1 MGFFDDKKREEIRRR
16 QNTGFLTDYFV
27 RRCGENSLFCFSEI
41 TDYYRLRLLVN
52 FIFGLLI
59 SSSLY
64 HAGWKNL
71 NFGDFDYTYG
81 LIVKWTIISFSTYAF
96 TVSPTFRC
104 ALFCVLIGAFGK
116 QGQYPFTMLVMS
128 NLQEGPITNMMT
140 NYETTSEIVMCHIE
154 LQSKIVANRVALLTG
169 PLEEL
174 IEKLMAK
181 GIRAMKAV
189 SRETRALI
197 TPFMELLKKEKT
209 KTDKKIEIERSQLA
223 DIEKRK
229 ERILKMW
236 EKSMNRKLTEDDEIA
251 DELLPAEDMINNVT
265 VGEPPIWKKFKTP
278 LVQKMADKMA
288 KNCEEMFNKGIDKC
302 RNVAGELV
310 TSCKDA
316 IIWPIE
322 AFICP
327 KLNVEGLCDVSHF
340 YQTDR
345 NVIFQAVERKVQ
357 SMNICKNQLEDSH
370 VDPTI
375 EKDITDVMELTDQL
389 EDNSNIELH
398 SVRVETPR
406 VAIEYRLSDLKIKIR
421 AANIY
426 FKSLVG
432 VSKQIFQAFF
442 IYFVYTIFRDSVG
455 MIRKYQ
461 DDVAFSNSFVT
472 KEFWMIDRFREGRGQ
487 THLSHFSKQE
497 KVEWKIMEV
506 FSFPTKAERSK
517 AIRPFFKWFVL
528 ALTVAIIS
536 ILDYYLFVFLDSV
549 VESARQQIKQKAS
562 APAGLNIT
570 GDGVI
575 ADFLKTMTST
585 NETLEIDQTLSN
597 EHCLTKPLSPNTDIL
612 IYWLGIPLLLSF
624 LFQVVF
630 SFAIR
635 RIVLNYFLPFMFPR
649 RSRVR
654 LIQFYNKCLVNREKH
669 RKEARARIRFM
680 VDRRRIETLHK
691 GEFSA
696 GGSFLKR
703 HIFERIFKT
712 SKCFLCQEKTHAAK
726 LLYCSEVKC
735 QSCFCKDC
743 IEDNFGK
750 CYACMVI
757 KKEITDQKS
766 KLMVRRLVDNSLT
779 FCFFQAPD
787 EVDKRDNFLSYDEFL
802 ERVEHDKKA

>member
-1 MGFFDDKKREEIRRR
+1 
-16 QNTGFLTDYFV
+16 
-27 RRCGENSLFCFSEI
+27 
-41 TDYYRLRLLVN
+41 
-52 FIFGLLI
+52 
-59 SSSLY
+59 
-64 HAGWKNL
+64 
-71 NFGDFDYTYG
+71 
-81 LIVKWTIISFSTYAF
+81 
-96 TVSPTFRC
+96 
-104 ALFCVLIGAFGK
+104 
-116 QGQYPFTMLVMS
+116 MLVMS
-128 NLQEGPITNMMT
+128 NLQEGPITNMMS

-209 KTDKKIEIERSQLA
+209 KTDTKIEIERNQLR

-251 DELLPAEDMINNVT
+251 AEFLPAENLINNVT
-265 VGEPPIWKKFKTP
+265 IGEPPIWQKFKTP
-278 LVQKMADKMA
+278 LVQKMADKMS
-288 KNCEEMFNKGIDKC
+288 KNCEEMFSKGIDKC
-302 RNVAGELV
+302 RNVASELV

-316 IIWPIE
+316 IIWPVE

-327 KLNVEGLCDVSHF
+327 KLNVEGLCD
-340 YQTDR
+340 
-345 NVIFQAVERKVQ
+345 AVERRVQ
-357 SMNICKNQLEDSH
+357 SLNICRNQLEDSH
-370 VDPTI
+370 VDPTV
-375 EKDITDVMELTDQL
+375 EKDIMDVMELTEQL
-389 EDNSNIELH
+389 EDNSKIELH

-426 FKSLVG
+426 FKSIVG

-472 KEFWMIDRFREGRGQ
+472 KEFWMIDRFRESQGQ

-497 KVEWKIMEV
+497 KIEWKIMEV

-528 ALTVAIIS
+528 ALTVAVIVIM
-536 ILDYYLFVFLDSV
+536 DYYLFVFLDSV
-549 VESARQQIKQKAS
+549 VESARQQVKQKAS

-570 GDGVI
+570 GEGVL

-612 IYWLGIPLLLSF
+612 IYWLGLPLLLSF

-635 RIVLNYFLPFMFPR
+635 RIVLNYFLPFMFPQ

-654 LIQFYNKCLVNREKH
+654 LIQFYNKAPS
-669 RKEARARIRFM
+669 EA
-680 VDRRRIETLHK
+680 DK
-691 GEFSA
+691 
-696 GGSFLKR
+696 
-703 HIFERIFKT
+703 
-712 SKCFLCQEKTHAAK
+712 
-726 LLYCSEVKC
+726 
-735 QSCFCKDC
+735 KD
-743 IEDNFGK
+743 E
-750 CYACMVI
+750 
-757 KKEITDQKS
+757 
-766 KLMVRRLVDNSLT
+766 
-779 FCFFQAPD
+779 
-787 EVDKRDNFLSYDEFL
+787 FLSYDEFL
-802 ERVEHDKKA
+802 ERMEHSKQN

>member
-1 MGFFDDKKREEIRRR
+1 MGFFDDKKRDEVRRR
-16 QNTGFLTDYFV
+16 ENIGFLTDYLV
-27 RRCGENSLFCFSEI
+27 RSEVS
-41 TDYYRLRLLVN
+41 DYYRLRLLVN
-52 FIFGLLI
+52 FLFGLLI

-81 LIVKWTIISFSTYAF
+81 LIVKWTIVAFSTYAF
-96 TVSPTFRC
+96 AVSPIFRC

-128 NLQEGPITNMMT
+128 NLQEGPISNMMS

-154 LQSKIVANRVALLTG
+154 LQSKITANRVALLTG

-197 TPFMELLKKEKT
+197 TPFMELLKTEKT
-209 KTDKKIEIERSQLA
+209 KIDKKIEIERGQLE

-229 ERILKMW
+229 QRILKMW
-236 EKSMNRKLTEDDEIA
+236 EKSMNRSLTEEDQIA
-251 DELLPAEDMINNVT
+251 GELLPAEDLIDNVT
-265 VGEPPIWKKFKTP
+265 IGEPPVWKKFKTP
-278 LVQKMADKMA
+278 LIQKMADKMSR
-288 KNCEEMFNKGIDKC
+288 NCEQMFNKGIDKC
-302 RNVAGELV
+302 RNLAAELV
-310 TSCKDA
+310 SSCKDA

-327 KLNVEGLCDVSHF
+327 KLNVEGVCD
-340 YQTDR
+340 
-345 NVIFQAVERKVQ
+345 AVERRVQ
-357 SMNICKNQLEDSH
+357 SMNICRNQLEESH
-370 VDPTI
+370 VDPSI
-375 EKDITDVMELTDQL
+375 EKDVTDVMKLTEELEQ
-389 EDNSNIELH
+389 NSNIELH

-421 AANIY
+421 AANLY
-426 FKSLVG
+426 FKSIVG

-461 DDVAFSNSFVT
+461 EDVAFSNSFVT
-472 KEFWMIDRFREGRGQ
+472 KEFWMIDRFRQARGQ

-497 KVEWKIMEV
+497 KREWRVMEV
-506 FSFPTKAERSK
+506 FSLPTKAERSK
-517 AIRPFFKWFVL
+517 AVRPFFRWFIL
-528 ALTVAIIS
+528 ALTVSVII

-549 VESARQQIKQKAS
+549 VESARQQVKQKAS

-570 GDGVI
+570 GEGVL

-585 NETLEIDQTLSN
+585 NETLEVDQTLSN
-597 EHCLTKPLSPNTDIL
+597 EHCLLKPLAPNTDIL
-612 IYWLGIPLLLSF
+612 IYWLVIPLLLSF

-635 RIVLNYFLPFMFPR
+635 RIVLNYFLPFMFPM
-649 RSRVR
+649 RSKVR

-680 VDRRRIETLHK
+680 VDRRRIETLRK

-696 GGSFLKR
+696 GGSFLKQ
-703 HIFERIFKT
+703 HVFERIFKT
-712 SKCFLCQEKTHAAK
+712 AKCFLCQEKTYARK
-726 LLYCSEVKC
+726 LFYCAEVKC
-735 QSCFCKDC
+735 QSSFCKDC
-743 IEDNFGK
+743 VEDNFGK
-750 CYACMVI
+750 CY
-757 KKEITDQKS
+757 S
-766 KLMVRRLVDNSLT
+766 
-779 FCFFQAPD
+779 
-787 EVDKRDNFLSYDEFL
+787 
-802 ERVEHDKKA
+802 

>member
-1 MGFFDDKKREEIRRR
+1 MGFFDDKKREEVRRR
-16 QNTGFLTDYFV
+16 QNTGFLTDYLI
-27 RRCGENSLFCFSEI
+27 RSEI

-52 FIFGLLI
+52 FILGLLI

-71 NFGDFDYTYG
+71 NFGDFDYTSG
-81 LIVKWTIISFSTYAF
+81 LIVKWTIVSFSTYAF

-128 NLQEGPITNMMT
+128 NIQEGPITNMMS

-209 KTDKKIEIERSQLA
+209 KTDTKIEIERNQLR

-251 DELLPAEDMINNVT
+251 AELLPAENLINNVT
-265 VGEPPIWKKFKTP
+265 IGETPIWQKFKTP
-278 LVQKMADKMA
+278 LVQKMANKMS

-302 RNVAGELV
+302 RNVASELV

-327 KLNVEGLCDVSHF
+327 KLNVEGLCDKGS
-340 YQTDR
+340 
-345 NVIFQAVERKVQ
+345 
-357 SMNICKNQLEDSH
+357 SLNICRNQLEDSH
-370 VDPTI
+370 VDPTV
-375 EKDITDVMELTDQL
+375 EKDIMDVMELTEQL
-389 EDNSNIELH
+389 EDNSKIELH

-426 FKSLVG
+426 FKSIVG

-472 KEFWMIDRFREGRGQ
+472 KEFWMIDSFRESQGQ

-497 KVEWKIMEV
+497 KIEWKIMEV

-528 ALTVAIIS
+528 ALTVAVIVIM
-536 ILDYYLFVFLDSV
+536 DYYLFVFLDSV
-549 VESARQQIKQKAS
+549 VESARQQVKQKAS

-570 GDGVI
+570 GEGVL

-612 IYWLGIPLLLSF
+612 IYWLGLPLLLSF

-630 SFAIR
+630 SFVIR
-635 RIVLNYFLPFMFPR
+635 RIVLNYFLPFMFPQ

-654 LIQFYNKCLVNREKH
+654 LIQFYNKVIGFISHFLPKINYFLCLVNREKH
-669 RKEARARIRFM
+669 RKEARARIRFT

-703 HIFERIFKT
+703 HVFERISKT
-712 SKCFLCQEKTHAAK
+712 AKCFLCQEKTYAGK
-726 LLYCSEVKC
+726 LLYCAEAKC
-735 QSCFCKDC
+735 QSSFCKDC
-743 IEDNFGK
+743 IDDNFGT

-766 KLMVRRLVDNSLT
+766 KLM
-779 FCFFQAPD
+779 APSEADKKD
-787 EVDKRDNFLSYDEFL
+787 EFLSYDEFL
-802 ERVEHDKKA
+802 ERMEHSKQK

>member
-27 RRCGENSLFCFSEI
+27 RSEI

-327 KLNVEGLCDVSHF
+327 KLNVEGLCD
-340 YQTDR
+340 
-345 NVIFQAVERKVQ
+345 AVERKVQ

-624 LFQVVF
+624 LFQ
-630 SFAIR
+630 
-635 RIVLNYFLPFMFPR
+635 
-649 RSRVR
+649 
-654 LIQFYNKCLVNREKH
+654 CLVNREKH

-766 KLMVRRLVDNSLT
+766 KLM
-779 FCFFQAPD
+779 APD

>member
-1 MGFFDDKKREEIRRR
+1 
-16 QNTGFLTDYFV
+16 
-27 RRCGENSLFCFSEI
+27 
-41 TDYYRLRLLVN
+41 
-52 FIFGLLI
+52 
-59 SSSLY
+59 
-64 HAGWKNL
+64 
-71 NFGDFDYTYG
+71 
-81 LIVKWTIISFSTYAF
+81 
-96 TVSPTFRC
+96 
-104 ALFCVLIGAFGK
+104 
-116 QGQYPFTMLVMS
+116 MLVMS
-128 NLQEGPITNMMT
+128 NIQEGPITNMMS

-209 KTDKKIEIERSQLA
+209 KTDTKIEIERNQLR

-251 DELLPAEDMINNVT
+251 AELLPAENLINNVT
-265 VGEPPIWKKFKTP
+265 IGETPIWQKFKTP
-278 LVQKMADKMA
+278 LVQKMANKMS

-302 RNVAGELV
+302 RNVASELV

-327 KLNVEGLCDVSHF
+327 KLNVEGLCD
-340 YQTDR
+340 
-345 NVIFQAVERKVQ
+345 AVERRVQ
-357 SMNICKNQLEDSH
+357 SLNICRNQLEDSH
-370 VDPTI
+370 VDPTV
-375 EKDITDVMELTDQL
+375 EKDIMDVMELTEQL
-389 EDNSNIELH
+389 EDNSKIELH

-426 FKSLVG
+426 FKSIVG

-472 KEFWMIDRFREGRGQ
+472 KEFWMIDSFRESQGQ

-497 KVEWKIMEV
+497 KIEWKIMEV

-528 ALTVAIIS
+528 ALTVAVIVIM
-536 ILDYYLFVFLDSV
+536 DYYLFVFLDSV
-549 VESARQQIKQKAS
+549 VESARQQVKQKAS

-570 GDGVI
+570 GEGVL

-612 IYWLGIPLLLSF
+612 IYWLGLPLLLSF

-630 SFAIR
+630 SFVIR
-635 RIVLNYFLPFMFPR
+635 RIVLNYFLPFMFPQ

-654 LIQFYNKCLVNREKH
+654 LIQFYNKV
-669 RKEARARIRFM
+669 I
-680 VDRRRIETLHK
+680 
-691 GEFSA
+691 
-696 GGSFLKR
+696 
-703 HIFERIFKT
+703 
-712 SKCFLCQEKTHAAK
+712 EKTYAGK
-726 LLYCSEVKC
+726 LLYCAEAKC
-735 QSCFCKDC
+735 QSSFCKDC
-743 IEDNFGK
+743 IDDNFGT

-766 KLMVRRLVDNSLT
+766 KLM
-779 FCFFQAPD
+779 APSEADKKD
-787 EVDKRDNFLSYDEFL
+787 EFLSYDEFL
-802 ERVEHDKKA
+802 ERMEHSKQK

>member
-1 MGFFDDKKREEIRRR
+1 
-16 QNTGFLTDYFV
+16 
-27 RRCGENSLFCFSEI
+27 
-41 TDYYRLRLLVN
+41 
-52 FIFGLLI
+52 
-59 SSSLY
+59 
-64 HAGWKNL
+64 
-71 NFGDFDYTYG
+71 
-81 LIVKWTIISFSTYAF
+81 
-96 TVSPTFRC
+96 
-104 ALFCVLIGAFGK
+104 
-116 QGQYPFTMLVMS
+116 MLVMS

-197 TPFMELLKKEKT
+197 TPFMELLKKDKT
-209 KTDKKIEIERSQLA
+209 KIDEKIEIERSQLA

-229 ERILKMW
+229 EKILKMW
-236 EKSMNRKLTEDDEIA
+236 EKSMNRKLAEEDQIA
-251 DELLPAEDMINNVT
+251 GELLPSEEIMNNVT
-265 VGEPPIWKKFKTP
+265 MDEPPFWQKFKTP
-278 LVQKMADKMA
+278 LVRKMADKMA

-302 RNVAGELV
+302 RNVATELV
-310 TSCKDA
+310 ASCKDA

-327 KLNVEGLCDVSHF
+327 KLNVEGVC
-340 YQTDR
+340 
-345 NVIFQAVERKVQ
+345 NAVERKVQ
-357 SMNICKNQLEDSH
+357 SMNICRNQLEDSH
-370 VDPTI
+370 VDPTV
-375 EKDITDVMELTDQL
+375 EKDITDVMELT
-389 EDNSNIELH
+389 EEIEENSNIELH

-461 DDVAFSNSFVT
+461 EDVAFSNSFVT
-472 KEFWMIDRFREGRGQ
+472 KEFWMIDRFRETQGQ
-487 THLSHFSKQE
+487 THLGHFSKQE

-528 ALTVAIIS
+528 ALTVAIVS

-570 GDGVI
+570 GEGVL

-585 NETLEIDQTLSN
+585 NATLEIDQTLSN
-597 EHCLTKPLSPNTDIL
+597 EHCLTKPLPPNTDIL

-712 SKCFLCQEKTHAAK
+712 AKCFLCQEKTHAFK
-726 LLYCSEVKC
+726 LLYCSNVKC
-735 QSCFCKDC
+735 QSCYCKDC
-743 IEDNFGK
+743 IDDNFGK

-766 KLMVRRLVDNSLT
+766 KLLVYSFMNSNEVFVTSGPRSCWQQRRFPVIRR
-779 FCFFQAPD
+779 FFEKDRTQ
-787 EVDKRDNFLSYDEFL
+787 
-802 ERVEHDKKA
+802 